1 MGSSP
6 APPPLCQVAIDFTA
20 SNGDPRNSCSL
31 HYINPYQPNEY
42 LKALVAVGEICQ
54 DYDRLV
60 AAGGTLGPGHLGD
73 GHPGAGTRPPPA
85 VPGLLA
91 PFLCSDK
98 KFSALGFGARIPP
111 KYEVRGRPG
120 PPGPC
125 PSLPAPRLPLAPLSP
140 RSPTTSP
147 STSTPT
153 TTSVRV
159 SPAPLHGCQP
169 PVPVTPGCSRAAP
182 TPCTPPGIQGVV
194 ESYQSCL
201 PKIQLYGPTN
211 VAPIISKVARVAAD
225 EERTKEASVRPRG
238 ALALT
243 YKCMGRGGAN

>member
-1 MGSSP
+1 MVTATPVP
-6 APPPLCQVAIDFTA
+6 A
-20 SNGDPRNSCSL
+20 
-31 HYINPYQPNEY
+31 H
-42 LKALVAVGEICQ
+42 
-54 DYDRLV
+54 
-60 AAGGTLGPGHLGD
+60 H
-73 GHPGAGTRPPPA
+73 PPA

-111 KYEVRGRPG
+111 KYEVQGRPG
-120 PPGPC
+120 PPRAMPI
-125 PSLPAPRLPLAPLSP
+125 PASSLPAPRPSP
-140 RSPTTSP
+140 PQVSHDFAINFNPDNDECEGEP
-147 STSTPT
+147 GPAA
-153 TTSVRV
+153 RV
-159 SPAPLHGCQP
+159 PA

-225 EERTKEASVRPRG
+225 EERTKEASVGPQG
-238 ALALT
+238 APAHFGGT
-243 YKCMGRGGAN
+243 YLQVHGEGGAN